1 MVLKVAQQKITEV
14 VEAVQWSVAGDAGE
28 AASETRRR
36 ARLVGPDCVAFLT
49 YVMKTDGFASA
60 VQRVRAASTLL
71 EVGEFVAVS
80 AKDATGLFSGA
91 GDADGVGTGASS

>member
-1 MVLKVAQQKITEV
+1 MALKVAQPQVTEAIN
-14 VEAVQWSVAGDAGE
+14 AVQWSVGGDDVE
-28 AASETRRR
+28 TASETRRR

-71 EVGEFVAVS
+71 EVGEFVASS
-80 AKDATGLFSGA
+80 AKDATGLFV
-91 GDADGVGTGASS
+91 GDEHKTS